1 MAKYRITSIPQA
13 KKGKIVKSDNT
24 PMVEVQGVQQPSY
37 WNDSLPGY
45 MKGEG
50 CPPGKYEFNG
60 ECLTETEYIA
70 ASNAEMNKEQAD
82 YDTKNLARRID
93 FVKQINDI
101 YSKTNEERAR
111 WEVDDTNRYLETV
124 SKSKKQDKIEPYKKF
139 PETEVT
145 PELEAEFKNNF
156 LVHKK
161 DGFVEL
167 FPKNIVQDRIITNG
181 FQADQFKNYWGLD
194 PEQVKEQLG
203 DLMGA
208 AKANYEAEVTQ
219 NILRKAIEQ
228 GKPVDQVIKGL
239 SPKLG
244 QQSNL
249 KATFEKPTNKIINDA
264 FSELYNNI
272 DSIPGSDASKVEQDR
287 KIFLESSDP
296 MDAWERKYHSGPNN
310 LGDFLTYQSKKIE
323 RGEKAYSD
331 WMDKYGKSGQ
341 YDGLTFAKDDAMAN
355 VRNTNMLRNQTL
367 NQKNALAAANTAKA
381 EDFNNAFGEY
391 ASNLGM
397 DTTKQVLKQALDAA
411 GSNSKT
417 KIEILKSFQENP
429 NDAMQKLLGQKTGN
443 KKQTYNDVLN
453 DRVNTLF
460 TLNQNRDKMKQGT
473 GINENTTGSKIRDV
487 LKHPFDAAYFA
498 MNPLEEM
505 WGNSNKSYRN
515 RKADE
520 KRLGVDL
527 GTMPTNVM
535 SAFNATLQPFNP
547 FKIGDNLRRGYD
559 EGNFLGALGDE
570 LVDVGTVYGIGK
582 GFNALGKLRYANRMV
597 GGKNLLGS
605 GLKNTIGLKKGL
617 GTVLSGLNNPLMR
630 SGLLLQAPENF
641 SNAYDDVKAGNYGS
655 AAWNS
660 FLGVSGVTPAFNTF
674 KNLNALRR
682 PGTVLT
688 NPNLN
693 TQYTGMYNAATP
705 GSGIGIGNPG
715 LNTAQPVFQS
725 VTNPLNK
732 LSKGLGFGEFS
743 VLKQNPKGYFGT
755 GNYPLLGYSDG
766 GLVQARTGM
775 IVKGLQALGKNPIN
789 VGRMANIGTIGT
801 VNTLAK
807 NIAPIMIHP
816 ARIPLFGATIEKM
829 GPFTGSPL
837 NALPFYGNKMN
848 PVDGT
853 AFRKFGDS
861 LDYVKM
867 FEELNPSHGPLLRK
881 GKTQI
886 MTEGNWAALNEPNE
900 NYSGVFGAQFD
911 KNVPGSDLGFQTISN
926 RNGVLVTDALG
937 KRKPSIP
944 LSEPGLSFHRRLPF
958 SNRYIPV
965 NMDKLRNDEFDWRSQ
980 GGNLQSLIERYG
992 YGAAYAAALAGM
1004 GMATPQEY
1012 LDEYVT
1018 DPIKKVY
1025 NEAEELIVN
1034 PWVEPERKEGG
1045 LVKANLGRIVKSG
1058 INNLYKIN
1066 PLAEKLN
1073 NVNKS
1078 YRVAGIDALKD
1089 FQNTGVL
1096 RSQRILPENPT
1107 FLDRVKARPT
1117 AFPSFQKGYAD
1128 LRYLPE
1134 EGGVIFETELPTF
1147 KIGEIN
1153 PVTNTK
1159 IGGRHYA
1166 HRVIDPETGAALR
1179 EIPASDIRV
1188 FGDKPHWFKGYQE
1201 VPIQLPGSPNAV
1213 STPKS
1218 EINYDISPENLKEI
1232 SGFLPRRQ
1240 FIKNLQKEKLIGKDF
1255 QDLNYAARSTDRTNK
1270 LTQLALNREATK
1282 FRGVQGTV
1290 PKDGIGTQEYT
1301 GRNFNMSKPSWS
1313 NEISEFENM
1322 KNAGV
1327 NFDDPISIAKYQA
1340 THVPMQKYG
1349 YTAGMGDFTNA
1360 AALYT
1365 SERPSG
1371 YGKYMFKLHSPRD
1384 YSTGNYQDWFN
1395 KYHNLESRKWD
1406 KLAVKDGYWDSEFMP
1421 NNPYDLPILLNRNTV
1436 VGKKGQK
1443 MFDIDETYPF
1453 TDYKNLGNKQIEY
1466 EEFLKKLDKD
1476 FDTGFRGQYKQGGS
1490 TNDYIELDLTPE
1502 KIKDLIAQGYVIE
1515 EHN

>member
-50 CPPGKYEFNG
+50 CPPGKYDFNG

-111 WEVDDTNRYLETV
+111 WEADHTNRYLETV

-145 PELEAEFKNNF
+145 PELEAELKNDF

-219 NILRKAIEQ
+219 NILTKAIEQ

-367 NQKNALAAANTAKA
+367 NQKNAFAAASTAKA
-381 EDFNNAFGEY
+381 EDFNKAAGEY
-391 ASNLGM
+391 VSNLGM

-411 GSNSKT
+411 GSNSKA
-417 KIEILKSFQENP
+417 KLEILKSFQEDP

-473 GINENTTGSKIRDV
+473 GINENTTGSKIQDV

-498 MNPLEEM
+498 MNPREEM

-515 RKADE
+515 KKADE

-535 SAFNATLQPFNP
+535 SAFNATLQPVNP

-570 LVDVGTVYGIGK
+570 LVDVGTVYGLGK

-617 GTVLSGLNNPLMR
+617 GTVLSGLNNPLMNA
-630 SGLLLQAPENF
+630 GLLALAPENF
-641 SNAYDDVKAGNYGS
+641 SNAYDELQAGNYGY
-655 AAWNS
+655 AA
-660 FLGVSGVTPAFNTF
+660 FDGLLGTMGVAPAFGALKT
-674 KNLNALRR
+674 LNSLRR

-715 LNTAQPVFQS
+715 LHTAQPVFQS

-801 VNTLAK
+801 VNSLVK
-807 NIAPIMIHP
+807 SIAPIMIHP
-816 ARIPLFGATIEKM
+816 LRIPLFGATVEKM

-886 MTEGNWAALNEPNE
+886 MTEGNWAEPNEPNE

-911 KNVPGSDLGFQTISN
+911 KNVPGSDLGFQTISK

-937 KRKPSIP
+937 NRKPIIP

-992 YGAAYAAALAGM
+992 YGAAYAAALAAM

-1025 NEAEELIVN
+1025 NEAEELFVN
-1034 PWVEPERKEGG
+1034 PLVEPKRKEGG

-1058 INNLYKIN
+1058 SDLSKLLKPTSEFRSTLSGLDDVGNLPALIPNMRNVSKPLMNSIKLPLMDSHIINLTQSPTDLGGTSLIKFGNEPYPGDEWYN
-1066 PLAEKLN
+1066 
-1073 NVNKS
+1073 
-1078 YRVAGIDALKD
+1078 IDPADYQGLDWKKEGLKD
-1089 FQNTGVL
+1089 ANDSINKYLSGLPQYGKDTFKGVGDFDFKDFSDGWEARQAMMNIGTGPQWAPGKNDFYTENELTNLVNQQSEWQAARNAFDDMNPEDPGMAIFSAFSGNNSREEL
-1096 RSQRILPENPT
+1096 FSNLFPNVSMPNFRSKFTTPSQEALLQQHLPWQYSVRNQGMLNPNS
-1107 FLDRVKARPT
+1107 LKNINGLEDRLPRTYQDLLKAQEDNYFVRAPAKDVVMEMRGGLGLKIEDIKNAT
-1117 AFPSFQKGYAD
+1117 PEQLEKWRKQIVQKMNRQVRDRWTRDLSKPFTGGNAFKQISDVPGWKNKK
-1128 LRYLPE
+1128 
-1134 EGGVIFETELPTF
+1134 GGV
-1147 KIGEIN
+1147 
-1153 PVTNTK
+1153 VTRLSK
-1159 IGGRHYA
+1159 
-1166 HRVIDPETGAALR
+1166 
-1179 EIPASDIRV
+1179 
-1188 FGDKPHWFKGYQE
+1188 
-1201 VPIQLPGSPNAV
+1201 
-1213 STPKS
+1213 
-1218 EINYDISPENLKEI
+1218 KEI
-1232 SGFLPRRQ
+1232 DQ
-1240 FIKNLQKEKLIGKDF
+1240 
-1255 QDLNYAARSTDRTNK
+1255 Y
-1270 LTQLALNREATK
+1270 
-1282 FRGVQGTV
+1282 
-1290 PKDGIGTQEYT
+1290 
-1301 GRNFNMSKPSWS
+1301 
-1313 NEISEFENM
+1313 
-1322 KNAGV
+1322 
-1327 NFDDPISIAKYQA
+1327 
-1340 THVPMQKYG
+1340 
-1349 YTAGMGDFTNA
+1349 
-1360 AALYT
+1360 
-1365 SERPSG
+1365 
-1371 YGKYMFKLHSPRD
+1371 
-1384 YSTGNYQDWFN
+1384 
-1395 KYHNLESRKWD
+1395 
-1406 KLAVKDGYWDSEFMP
+1406 VKDGYIIE
-1421 NNPYDLPILLNRNTV
+1421 
-1436 VGKKGQK
+1436 
-1443 MFDIDETYPF
+1443 DE
-1453 TDYKNLGNKQIEY
+1453 
-1466 EEFLKKLDKD
+1466 
-1476 FDTGFRGQYKQGGS
+1476 
-1490 TNDYIELDLTPE
+1490 
-1502 KIKDLIAQGYVIE
+1502 
-1515 EHN
+1515 

>member
-37 WNDSLPGY
+37 WNESLPGY

-82 YDTKNLARRID
+82 YDTKNLARKID

-101 YSKTNEERAR
+101 RSKTNEERAR
-111 WEVDDTNRYLETV
+111 WEVDHTNRYLETV

-203 DLMGA
+203 DLMVA
-208 AKANYEAEVTQ
+208 AKANYEEEVTK
-219 NILRKAIEQ
+219 NILTKAIEQ

-417 KIEILKSFQENP
+417 KLEILKSFHENP

-453 DRVNTLF
+453 DRVDTLF
-460 TLNQNRDKMKQGT
+460 TLNQNRDTMKQGT
-473 GINENTTGSKIRDV
+473 GINENTTGSKIGDV
-487 LKHPFDAAYFA
+487 LRHPFDAAYFA
-498 MNPLEEM
+498 MNPREEM
-505 WGNSNKSYRN
+505 WGLSNKSYDN
-515 RKADE
+515 RVDAE
-520 KRLGVDL
+520 KKFGVDMGL
-527 GTMPTNVM
+527 MPNDNPLAIIRDYTM
-535 SAFNATLQPFNP
+535 LQAANP
-547 FKIGDNLRRGYD
+547 FKIGSNLRKGYD
-559 EGNFLGALGDE
+559 KGEFLNAVGDE
-570 LVDVGTVYGIGK
+570 LIDIGSKRAIMKGT
-582 GFNALGKLRYANRMV
+582 NAL
-597 GGKNLLGS
+597 
-605 GLKNTIGLKKGL
+605 
-617 GTVLSGLNNPLMR
+617 LSGQGFKKVLQGLNDPFINAGFTAQLPD
-630 SGLLLQAPENF
+630 NI
-641 SNAYDDVKAGNYGS
+641 SNAYDNFQQGNYGT
-655 AAWNS
+655 AALDALQGYYGAAPLIRGIKPAIGTLQTLNS
-660 FLGVSGVTPAFNTF
+660 
-674 KNLNALRR
+674 LRT
-682 PGTVLT
+682 PGTVAFG
-688 NPNLN
+688 NVPSRF
-693 TQYTGMYNAATP
+693 TGVYNAATP
-705 GSGIGIGNPG
+705 GSGLVLGNPNITG
-715 LNTAQPVFQS
+715 AKPIYES
-725 VTNPLNK
+725 ITNPLNK
-732 LSKGLGFGEFS
+732 ASKRLGLGEFS
-743 VLKQNPKGYFGT
+743 VLEQNPKGYLGT

-801 VNTLAK
+801 ANSLVK
-807 NIAPIMIHP
+807 SIAPIMIHP
-816 ARIPLFGATIEKM
+816 LRIPMFGATVEKM

-837 NALPFYGNKMN
+837 NALPFYGKKMN

-867 FEELNPSHGPLLRK
+867 FEELNPSHGPLLRQ

-886 MTEGNWAALNEPNE
+886 MTEGNWAEPNEPNE

-937 KRKPSIP
+937 NRKPSIP

-992 YGAAYAAALAGM
+992 YGAAYAAAVFNG
-1004 GMATPQEY
+1004 
-1012 LDEYVT
+1012 V
-1018 DPIKKVY
+1018 VY
-1025 NEAEELIVN
+1025 
-1034 PWVEPERKEGG
+1034 
-1045 LVKANLGRIVKSG
+1045 
-1058 INNLYKIN
+1058 
-1066 PLAEKLN
+1066 
-1073 NVNKS
+1073 
-1078 YRVAGIDALKD
+1078 
-1089 FQNTGVL
+1089 F
-1096 RSQRILPENPT
+1096 
-1107 FLDRVKARPT
+1107 
-1117 AFPSFQKGYAD
+1117 
-1128 LRYLPE
+1128 
-1134 EGGVIFETELPTF
+1134 
-1147 KIGEIN
+1147 
-1153 PVTNTK
+1153 
-1159 IGGRHYA
+1159 
-1166 HRVIDPETGAALR
+1166 
-1179 EIPASDIRV
+1179 
-1188 FGDKPHWFKGYQE
+1188 
-1201 VPIQLPGSPNAV
+1201 
-1213 STPKS
+1213 
-1218 EINYDISPENLKEI
+1218 INYYHTY
-1232 SGFLPRRQ
+1232 FL
-1240 FIKNLQKEKLIGKDF
+1240 L
-1255 QDLNYAARSTDRTNK
+1255 
-1270 LTQLALNREATK
+1270 
-1282 FRGVQGTV
+1282 
-1290 PKDGIGTQEYT
+1290 
-1301 GRNFNMSKPSWS
+1301 
-1313 NEISEFENM
+1313 
-1322 KNAGV
+1322 
-1327 NFDDPISIAKYQA
+1327 
-1340 THVPMQKYG
+1340 
-1349 YTAGMGDFTNA
+1349 
-1360 AALYT
+1360 
-1365 SERPSG
+1365 
-1371 YGKYMFKLHSPRD
+1371 LH
-1384 YSTGNYQDWFN
+1384 
-1395 KYHNLESRKWD
+1395 
-1406 KLAVKDGYWDSEFMP
+1406 
-1421 NNPYDLPILLNRNTV
+1421 
-1436 VGKKGQK
+1436 
-1443 MFDIDETYPF
+1443 
-1453 TDYKNLGNKQIEY
+1453 
-1466 EEFLKKLDKD
+1466 
-1476 FDTGFRGQYKQGGS
+1476 
-1490 TNDYIELDLTPE
+1490 
-1502 KIKDLIAQGYVIE
+1502 
-1515 EHN
+1515 

>member
-37 WNDSLPGY
+37 WNESLPGY

-50 CPPGKYEFNG
+50 CPPGKYEYNG

-82 YDTKNLARRID
+82 YDTKNLARKID

-101 YSKTNEERAR
+101 RSKTNEERAR
-111 WEVDDTNRYLETV
+111 WEVDDTNRYLETFA
-124 SKSKKQDKIEPYKKF
+124 KSKKQDKIEPYKKF
-139 PETEVT
+139 PEYKVT

-161 DGFVEL
+161 DGFIEL

-249 KATFEKPTNKIINDA
+249 KATFEKPTNKIIDDA

-272 DSIPGSDASKVEQDR
+272 DSIPGSDPSKVEQDR

-310 LGDFLTYQSKKIE
+310 LGDFLTYHSKKIE

-381 EDFNNAFGEY
+381 EDYTKAVGEY
-391 ASNLGM
+391 VSNLGM

-417 KIEILKSFQENP
+417 KLEILKSFQEDP

-460 TLNQNRDKMKQGT
+460 TLNQNRDTIKQWD
-473 GINENTTGSKIRDV
+473 GINENTTGSKINDV
-487 LKHPFDAAYFA
+487 LNHPFAAAYFA
-498 MNPLEEM
+498 MNPREEM
-505 WGNSNKSYRN
+505 WGNSNQSYAT
-515 RKADE
+515 RKDIAD
-520 KRLGVDL
+520 KFGVDTGLMPNDNPLAIIRDFTPL
-527 GTMPTNVM
+527 G
-535 SAFNATLQPFNP
+535 ALNP
-547 FKIGDNLRRGYD
+547 FKIGSNLRKGYD
-559 EGNFLGALGDE
+559 KGEFLSAAGDE
-570 LVDVGTVYGIGK
+570 LFDVGTSIGLMKGLNALGAGK
-582 GFNALGKLRYANRMV
+582 GFKQG
-597 GGKNLLGS
+597 
-605 GLKNTIGLKKGL
+605 
-617 GTVLSGLNNPLMR
+617 
-630 SGLLLQAPENF
+630 LQAFNSPLFNAGFMAKLPENI
-641 SNAYDDVKAGNYGS
+641 SGAYDNFQQGNYGT
-655 AAWNS
+655 AALDAFEGTLGAAPLIRGIKPAIGTLQTLNS
-660 FLGVSGVTPAFNTF
+660 
-674 KNLNALRR
+674 LRT
-682 PGTVLT
+682 PGTVAFG
-688 NPNLN
+688 NVPSRF
-693 TQYTGMYNAATP
+693 TGVYNAATP
-705 GSGIGIGNPG
+705 GSGLVLGNPNITG
-715 LNTAQPVFQS
+715 AKPIYES
-725 VTNPLNK
+725 ITNPLNK
-732 LSKGLGFGEFS
+732 ASKRLGLGEFS
-743 VLKQNPKGYFGT
+743 VLEQNPKGYLGT
-755 GNYPLLGYSDG
+755 GDYPLLGYSDG

-816 ARIPLFGATIEKM
+816 ARIPMFGATIEKM

-867 FEELNPSHGPLLRK
+867 FEELNPSHGPLLRP

-886 MTEGNWAALNEPNE
+886 MTEGNWAELNEPNE
-900 NYSGVFGAQFD
+900 NYSGVFGAQFN
-911 KNVPGSDLGFQTISN
+911 KNVPGSDLGFEKISN

-1034 PWVEPERKEGG
+1034 PWVESERKEGG

-1089 FQNTGVL
+1089 FQNTGIL
-1096 RSQRILPENPT
+1096 RSVTPT
-1107 FLDRVKARPT
+1107 PPKGANLFERAKYRST
-1117 AFPSFQKGYAD
+1117 GFPSFQKGYAD
-1128 LRYLPE
+1128 MSYLPE
-1134 EGGVIFETELPTF
+1134 KGGVVFETNLPTF
-1147 KIGEIN
+1147 KRGDIN
-1153 PVTNTK
+1153 PVTGTPIK
-1159 IGGRHYA
+1159 GKHYA

-1201 VPIQLPGSPNAV
+1201 VTIQLPGSPNAV
-1213 STPKS
+1213 
-1218 EINYDISPENLKEI
+1218 
-1232 SGFLPRRQ
+1232 
-1240 FIKNLQKEKLIGKDF
+1240 
-1255 QDLNYAARSTDRTNK
+1255 
-1270 LTQLALNREATK
+1270 
-1282 FRGVQGTV
+1282 
-1290 PKDGIGTQEYT
+1290 
-1301 GRNFNMSKPSWS
+1301 
-1313 NEISEFENM
+1313 
-1322 KNAGV
+1322 
-1327 NFDDPISIAKYQA
+1327 
-1340 THVPMQKYG
+1340 
-1349 YTAGMGDFTNA
+1349 
-1360 AALYT
+1360 
-1365 SERPSG
+1365 
-1371 YGKYMFKLHSPRD
+1371 
-1384 YSTGNYQDWFN
+1384 
-1395 KYHNLESRKWD
+1395 
-1406 KLAVKDGYWDSEFMP
+1406 
-1421 NNPYDLPILLNRNTV
+1421 
-1436 VGKKGQK
+1436 
-1443 MFDIDETYPF
+1443 
-1453 TDYKNLGNKQIEY
+1453 
-1466 EEFLKKLDKD
+1466 
-1476 FDTGFRGQYKQGGS
+1476 QYKQGGT